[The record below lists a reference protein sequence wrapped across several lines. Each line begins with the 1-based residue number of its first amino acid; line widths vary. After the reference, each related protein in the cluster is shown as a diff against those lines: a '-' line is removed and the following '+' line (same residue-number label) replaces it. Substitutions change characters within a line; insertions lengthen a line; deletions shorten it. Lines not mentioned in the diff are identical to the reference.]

1 MRKLTLAAALAVFTT
16 GAAGAADLKDG
27 PVTRDVFGNP
37 VSARTINWSGVSIG
51 GLVGYGNTNHKLTGE
66 AYRPGYCDEG
76 DATTEADC
84 EGDWIPAKTFASG
97 YLDGL
102 NSHGFFGGV
111 TIGADYQVGRFVF
124 GAFGDYNISAIDTEA
139 GASFGGTPLFSAS
152 IEEGD
157 SWLVAG
163 RLGYLID
170 DRALLYVIGG
180 YGQTDVDYKLNGETV
195 LGKTFP
201 AWVIGV
207 GSEYALTRN
216 VFLAG
221 EYHHYIGAE
230 KTLFDDEGIRI
241 ADKVSGDKFMAKLKL
256 KLNGGSRW

>member
-1 MRKLTLAAALAVFTT
+1 M
-16 GAAGAADLKDG
+16 
-27 PVTRDVFGNP
+27 
-37 VSARTINWSGVSIG
+37 
-51 GLVGYGNTNHKLTGE
+51 
-66 AYRPGYCDEG
+66 
-76 DATTEADC
+76 
-84 EGDWIPAKTFASG
+84 
-97 YLDGL
+97 
-102 NSHGFFGGV
+102 
-111 TIGADYQVGRFVF
+111 F

-180 YGQTDVDYKLNGETV
+180 YGQTDVDYKLSGETV

-230 KTLFDDEGIRI
+230 KTLFDEDGIRI
-241 ADKVSGDKFMAKLKL
+241 ADEVSGDRFMAKLKL